1 MMSYKEITDNIAQ
14 LLDQKEQYYGP
25 TYKEIGDVYAQL
37 FKSVKSIDAHD
48 LLAVVR
54 MLDKI
59 FRIVHSTDGSTKLD
73 AWNDIA
79 GYAILQIEL
88 LNRNQPTDNPQ
99 VNQVIPPTQ
108 S

>member
-1 MMSYKEITDNIAQ
+1 MSYKEITDKLAQ
-14 LLDQKEQYYGP
+14 LLEQKEQYYGP
-25 TYKEIGDVYAQL
+25 TYREIGDVYAQL

-54 MLDKI
+54 ILDKI

-73 AWNDIA
+73 AWSDIA
-79 GYAILQIEL
+79 GYAILQINL
-88 LNRNQPTDNPQ
+88 LSQSTNSAQ
-99 VNQVIPPTQ
+99 VDQVIPPTQ